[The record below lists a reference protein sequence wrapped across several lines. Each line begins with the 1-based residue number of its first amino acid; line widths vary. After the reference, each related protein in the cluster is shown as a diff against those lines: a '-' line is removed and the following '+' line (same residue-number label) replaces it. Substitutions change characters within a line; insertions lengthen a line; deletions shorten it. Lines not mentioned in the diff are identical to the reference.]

1 MIVNKKGSY
10 IMEAAVVLPVIMLT
24 VITCVLIIMYFYSS
38 MSEQCSL
45 HTELRKEAGL
55 LTGNTEYLYNI
66 RESQS
71 EDRDIYVRVH
81 GFGGTVYGKKYII
94 MQKKGVMSRKGVFA
108 AEGSSCAADA
118 PEFVRYCNFVK
129 GLKDEQ

>member
-1 MIVNKKGSY
+1 
-10 IMEAAVVLPVIMLT
+10 MEAAVVLPVIMLT
-24 VITCVLIIMYFYSS
+24 VITCVLIIMFFYSS

-71 EDRDIYVRVH
+71 DDRDIYVRVH
-81 GFGGTVYGKKYII
+81 GFGGTVYGKK
-94 MQKKGVMSRKGVFA
+94 GVLSRKGVFA